1 MAAGHLVLLRRNPT
15 PHLRDTGARRLLAE
29 VDVPFGQDLSLEAFG
44 ERWIWLE
51 VDVQPSWMRRVR
63 WFVLRPSTIAI
74 VVSTAGHAA
83 PLTRRYVAS
92 MGSSGFLA
100 SPHIEDTAEFL
111 QAYVDRGA
119 ALSAVTSVRFDTA
132 PGDRRYFEPRIR
144 VRVLSGE
151 PPPSQ
156 ATLESFKAYGTHI
169 ELPDEV
175 ASARRSTPPYP

>member
-1 MAAGHLVLLRRNPT
+1 MVRAAALNDRHRGIDRRP
-15 PHLRDTGARRLLAE
+15 RR
-29 VDVPFGQDLSLEAFG
+29 
-44 ERWIWLE
+44 
-51 VDVQPSWMRRVR
+51 
-63 WFVLRPSTIAI
+63 
-74 VVSTAGHAA
+74 TAHAA
-83 PLTRRYVAS
+83 LCRVDGIERLS
-92 MGSSGFLA
+92 R

-119 ALSAVTSVRFDTA
+119 ALSAVTKVRFDTA